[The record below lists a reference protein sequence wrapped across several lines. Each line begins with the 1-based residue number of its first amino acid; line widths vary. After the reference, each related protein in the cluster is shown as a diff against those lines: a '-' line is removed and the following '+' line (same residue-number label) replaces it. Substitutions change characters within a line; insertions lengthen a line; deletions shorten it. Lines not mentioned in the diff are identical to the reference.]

1 MRNKASP
8 QITQIN
14 ADDDPASEEMNKPQL
29 RKEMLARR
37 DALPAAQI
45 KRNAEAFT
53 DALARLPEYAAARS
67 VLATMAIGSEWDTRP
82 FLERARADGKAI
94 VLPRLTPPPRRL
106 ALHVVDDLDRHLVPG
121 VWDIPE
127 PDPERCAAIDLAGVD
142 FAVVP
147 ALAVD
152 RQGFRLGY
160 GAGYFDRLLAGRGAR
175 PFCVN
180 ALPAA
185 FWVEGLPHEPHD
197 VPLDLLIDERGATH
211 RVKAGT

>member
-1 MRNKASP
+1 MQMS
-8 QITQIN
+8 
-14 ADDDPASEEMNKPQL
+14 KPEL

-37 DALPAAQI
+37 DALPATVL
-45 KRNAEAFT
+45 KENADAFT
-53 DALARLPEYAAARS
+53 QALTRLPEYAAARS

-106 ALHVVDDLDRHLVPG
+106 ALHVVEDLDRQLIAG
-121 VWDIPE
+121 VWEIPE
-127 PDPERCAAIDLAGVD
+127 PDPERCAAIELAGVD

-152 RQGFRLGY
+152 RRGYRLGY

-185 FWVEGLPHEPHD
+185 FWVEGLPHERHD
-197 VPLDLLIDERGATH
+197 VPLDMLIDERGSTH
-211 RVKAGT
+211 RVRAAT

>member
-1 MRNKASP
+1 MDRKAL
-8 QITQIN
+8 
-14 ADDDPASEEMNKPQL
+14 EMQMSKPEL

-37 DALPAAQI
+37 DALPATVL
-45 KRNAEAFT
+45 KENAEAFT
-53 DALARLPEYAAARS
+53 RLLTRLPEYAAARS
-67 VLATMAIGSEWDTRP
+67 VLATVAIGSEWDTRP
-82 FLERARADGKAI
+82 FLDRARADGKAI

-106 ALHVVDDLDRHLVPG
+106 ALHVVEDLDRQLIPG

-127 PDPERCAAIDLAGVD
+127 PDPERCAAVDLAGVD

-152 RQGFRLGY
+152 RQGYRLGY
-160 GAGYFDRLLAGRGAR
+160 GAGYFDKLLTGRGAR

-197 VPLDLLIDERGATH
+197 VPLDMLIDERGSTH
-211 RVKAGT
+211 RVRAGT

>member
-1 MRNKASP
+1 MDQGTREMPMSKA
-8 QITQIN
+8 
-14 ADDDPASEEMNKPQL
+14 EM
-29 RKEMLARR
+29 RKEMLVRR
-37 DALPAAQI
+37 DALPATVRKENAAAFAQ
-45 KRNAEAFT
+45 
-53 DALARLPEYAAARS
+53 ALASLAEYAAARS

-106 ALHVVDDLDRHLVPG
+106 ALHVVEDLDRHLVPG

-142 FAVVP
+142 FALVP

-152 RQGFRLGY
+152 RQGYRLGY
-160 GAGYFDRLLAGRGAR
+160 GAGYFDKLLAGRGAR

-197 VPLDLLIDERGATH
+197 VALDLLLDERGAAH
-211 RVKAGT
+211 RVRAAA